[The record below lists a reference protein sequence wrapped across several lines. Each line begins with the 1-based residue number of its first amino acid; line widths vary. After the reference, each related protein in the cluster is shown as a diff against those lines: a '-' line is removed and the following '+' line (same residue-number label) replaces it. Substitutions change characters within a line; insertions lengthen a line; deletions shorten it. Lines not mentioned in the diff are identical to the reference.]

1 MEITWYGLGCF
12 RLVERSY
19 PAVITDPFDEE
30 ASGYTLPRARAEIVT
45 LSQPLE
51 DPREISWPRFR
62 GPTRTLASPG
72 EYEIGGLFITAIPSY
87 RDRQKG
93 AERGEN
99 IIYTFDLGAL
109 TVCHLGELGHVPSQ
123 SRIEGLGT
131 VHVLLIPVGVPDGLA
146 PSMAAEV
153 VSLIEPNIV
162 IPMNYKTSDLR
173 IERHPVSRFLKE
185 MGVTN
190 PETQSS
196 LKVVAG
202 AIPEETQIILL
213 EPQKGN
219 GA

>member
-12 RLVERSY
+12 RIIERGY
-19 PAVITDPFDEE
+19 PAVITDPYDEE
-30 ASGYTLPRARAEIVT
+30 ATGYALPRARAEIVT
-45 LSQPLE
+45 LSQPAD
-51 DPREISWPRFR
+51 DPRELAWPRFR
-62 GPTRTLASPG
+62 GPTRTVASPG

-93 AERGEN
+93 AERGQN
-99 IIYTFDLGAL
+99 IIYTYDLGAF

-123 SRIEGLGT
+123 SRIEGLGA
-131 VHVLLIPVGVPDGLA
+131 VHILLIPVGIPDGLS
-146 PSMAAEV
+146 PSMASEV

-162 IPMNYKTSDLR
+162 IPMNYQTPDLLV
-173 IERHPVSRFLKE
+173 ERQSVSRFLKE
-185 MGVTN
+185 MGITN
-190 PETQSS
+190 SETQAS
-196 LKVVAG
+196 LKLAAG

>member
-1 MEITWYGLGCF
+1 
-12 RLVERSY
+12 V
-19 PAVITDPFDEE
+19 
-30 ASGYTLPRARAEIVT
+30 
-45 LSQPLE
+45 
-51 DPREISWPRFR
+51 
-62 GPTRTLASPG
+62 
-72 EYEIGGLFITAIPSY
+72 
-87 RDRQKG
+87 
-93 AERGEN
+93 
-99 IIYTFDLGAL
+99 
-109 TVCHLGELGHVPSQ
+109 
-123 SRIEGLGT
+123 
-131 VHVLLIPVGVPDGLA
+131 
-146 PSMAAEV
+146 EV

>member
-12 RLVERSY
+12 RLIERGY
-19 PAVITDPFDEE
+19 PAIITDPFDEE
-30 ASGYTLPRARAEIVT
+30 ASGYALPRTRAEIVT
-45 LSQPLE
+45 LSQPVD
-51 DPREISWPRFR
+51 DPREVSWARFR

-72 EYEIGGLFITAIPSY
+72 EYEIGGIFITAIPSF

-93 AERGEN
+93 AERGQN
-99 IIYTFDLGAL
+99 IIYTYDLGAL

-131 VHVLLIPVGVPDGLA
+131 VHVLLIPVGIPDGLT
-146 PSMAAEV
+146 PSMASEV

-162 IPMNYKTSDLR
+162 IPMSYKTPGL
-173 IERHPVSRFLKE
+173 ELGYQPVDRFLKE

-190 PETQSS
+190 PDTQAS
-196 LKVVAG
+196 LKLTAG
-202 AIPEETQIILL
+202 AMPEETQIILL